1 MGHSKRYRSAREAVD
16 QAKLY
21 AVPEAIALVKRTS
34 TVKFD
39 ASVEL
44 HVHLGIDSKKADQSV
59 RGTAKLPH
67 GTGKQLKIAVFAS
80 GQAADEAKAA
90 GADTVGAEELIKSIK
105 EKGVTDFDI
114 AVAAPEIMKQL
125 APIAKTLGQRGLMPN
140 PKNETVNPNPA
151 AVVQELR
158 SGKVAFRSDD
168 SGNLHQ
174 MVGKVSFDGPRL
186 VENVKAMLDAVK
198 RAKPSEAKGTYLLN
212 ITLTSTMGPAVRID
226 PASI

>member
-1 MGHSKRYRSAREAVD
+1 MGHSKRYRAARETVD
-16 QAKLY
+16 QTKLY
-21 AVPEAIALVKRTS
+21 AVPEAVALVKRTS

-44 HVHLGIDSKKADQSV
+44 HVHLGIDPKKADQSV

-105 EKGVTDFDI
+105 EKGITDFDI

-174 MVGKVSFDGPRL
+174 MVGKVSFDEPRL

-198 RAKPSEAKGTYLLN
+198 RVKPSEAKGTYLLN

>member
-1 MGHSKRYRSAREAVD
+1 MGHSKRYRAAREAVD
-16 QAKLY
+16 QTKLY
-21 AVPEAIALVKRTS
+21 AVPEAVALVKQTS

-39 ASVEL
+39 ASIEL
-44 HVHLGIDSKKADQSV
+44 HVHLGIDPKKADQSV

-80 GQAADEAKAA
+80 GQAADDAKAA
-90 GADTVGAEELIKSIK
+90 GADMVGAQELVKNIKD
-105 EKGVTDFDI
+105 KGVTDFDI
-114 AVAAPEIMKQL
+114 AVAAPEMMKQL

-151 AVVQELR
+151 AVVKELR

-174 MVGKVSFDGPRL
+174 MVGKVSFEESKL
-186 VENVKAMLDAVK
+186 VENVKTMLDAVK
-198 RAKPSEAKGTYLLN
+198 RAKSSETKGTYLLN

-226 PASI
+226 PAGL